1 MAEILIRQAVS
12 PDIELLSH
20 FDHTVKTE
28 CVWQMTQ
35 NAESGRIVTTFIEN
49 HLPREM
55 RLTYP
60 QSPDSLLE
68 RWKNYSSVLIACINT
83 VPVGYVT
90 FTSTFASDMLWV
102 KDLVVDEL
110 WRRKSVA
117 TTLIQAA
124 NSWGASRHFSR
135 MSIEMSSKN
144 FPGISL
150 VKKSGFEFSGYDDTF
165 YNNNDI
171 ALFFSR
177 YIKQ

>member
-1 MAEILIRQAVS
+1 MAEILVRQAVS
-12 PDIELLSH
+12 PDIELLSK

-28 CVWQMTQ
+28 CVWQMAQ
-35 NAESGRIVTTFIEN
+35 NVDSGIITTTFAEN

-60 QSPDSLLE
+60 ISPESLLE

-83 VPVGYVT
+83 APVGYIT
-90 FTSTFASDMLWV
+90 FTATFTPDVIWV
-102 KDLVVDEL
+102 KDLVVDDL

-124 NSWGASRHFSR
+124 NSWGTSRHFSR
-135 MSIEMSSKN
+135 MSIEISSKN
-144 FPGISL
+144 FPAISL
-150 VKKSGFEFSGYDDTF
+150 VKKCGFDFSGYDDNF
-165 YNNNDI
+165 FNNNDI

-177 YIKQ
+177 FIK

>member
-1 MAEILIRQAVS
+1 MAEILVRQAVS
-12 PDIELLSH
+12 PDIELLSQ

-28 CVWQMTQ
+28 CVWQMAQ
-35 NAESGRIVTTFIEN
+35 NVDLGRIVTAFTEN

-60 QSPDSLLE
+60 RSPDSLIE

-90 FTSTFASDMLWV
+90 FTATFAPDMLWV

-124 NSWGASRHFSR
+124 NSWGTSRHFSR

-144 FPGISL
+144 FPAISL
-150 VKKSGFEFSGYDDTF
+150 VKKCGFDFSGYDDNF
-165 YNNNDI
+165 FNNNDI

-177 YIKQ
+177 FIK